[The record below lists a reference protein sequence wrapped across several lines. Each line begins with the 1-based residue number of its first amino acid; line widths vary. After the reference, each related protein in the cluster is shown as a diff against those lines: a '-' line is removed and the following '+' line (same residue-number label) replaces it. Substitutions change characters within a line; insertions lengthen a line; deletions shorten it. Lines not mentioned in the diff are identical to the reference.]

1 MKIRKATRRDIPRLV
16 ELWWELQVQYFSYDL
31 PYYRNK
37 SKAACFRLCQKRLE
51 KYFQDP
57 NVILLVAQQGSAVIG
72 FVIGEVLPRS
82 NYHRVETYG
91 DVGPLGVAAGWR
103 RQRIGTRLMQA
114 LEKEFRRRQVRL
126 AQLYVDRRNHPALGF
141 YRRRGFDERMVHL
154 IKWL

>member
-37 SKAACFRLCQKRLE
+37 SKAACFRLYQKRLE
-51 KYFQDP
+51 QYFGKR
-57 NVILLVAQQGSAVIG
+57 NLILLVAQQDAAVIG
-72 FVIGEVLPRS
+72 FVIGEILPRS

-103 RQRIGTRLMQA
+103 RQGIGARLLQA
-114 LEKEFRRRQVRL
+114 LEKEFRKRQVRL
-126 AQLYVDRRNHPALGF
+126 IQMYVDRKNRPALDF
-141 YRRRGFDERMVHL
+141 YRRHGYGERMVHMT
-154 IKWL
+154 KWL